1 MRGARIE
8 QTIDST
14 SYALF
19 AGFARDT
26 KSLPSAFLIQ
36 HYIQPETAKTGAT
49 LQTAK
54 LDHPSPCTGP
64 QLLSKPV
71 ATCFALTAVKGLWS
85 VFFQHPVTTIKIDTR
100 TARAKRGFERA
111 QEGAAG
117 KTL

>member
-8 QTIDST
+8 QTINST

-26 KSLPSAFLIQ
+26 KSLPSAFSIQ

-54 LDHPSPCTGP
+54 LDDSRPCIGP
-64 QLLSKPV
+64 QLRSKPV
-71 ATCFALTAVKGLWS
+71 ATCFALIA
-85 VFFQHPVTTIKIDTR
+85 
-100 TARAKRGFERA
+100 AKD
-111 QEGAAG
+111 
-117 KTL
+117 L